1 MVYGLWAM
9 RNGQWVMDNGLPPK
23 CGEIIKVKD
32 GPSHQQEE
40 EIENGEAVEEEAARR
55 KTKDKHIVCHMGG
68 VA

>member
-1 MVYGLWAM
+1 M

-40 EIENGEAVEEEAARR
+40 EEEEEVENGEEAA
-55 KTKDKHIVCHMGG
+55 
-68 VA
+68 